1 MNRFPAPAR
10 SGSIVLGVPLFM
22 VAGPVHVVDPN
33 NPQDVETLDWM
44 LLSAARALAEENG
57 YEFTEE

>member
-1 MNRFPAPAR
+1 MAKKIATFKHEVELEGE
-10 SGSIVLGVPLFM
+10 SV
-22 VAGPVHVVDPN
+22 GPVYVVDPD

-57 YEFTEE
+57 YEFTED

>member
-1 MNRFPAPAR
+1 MAKK
-10 SGSIVLGVPLFM
+10 
-22 VAGPVHVVDPN
+22 VATFKHEVELEGESVGPVYVVDPD

-44 LLSAARALAEENG
+44 LLSAARALAEEND